1 MDKFNKIKY
10 SGLAKFI
17 ATIVLTCSMVSFVG
31 MLLVSMIYAEIGGT
45 SNILNMFKEKITEN
59 YACSLF
65 TEIGYNPSNE
75 NVEQTVQDII
85 GGTSLDG
92 VIIEA
97 NTHNIEDIDLKD
109 KNIYIY
115 GSPEAIEDGYQYYF

>member
-45 SNILNMFKEKITEN
+45 SNVLNMFKEKITE
-59 YACSLF
+59 
-65 TEIGYNPSNE
+65 
-75 NVEQTVQDII
+75 
-85 GGTSLDG
+85 
-92 VIIEA
+92 
-97 NTHNIEDIDLKD
+97 K
-109 KNIYIY
+109 
-115 GSPEAIEDGYQYYF
+115 

>member
-45 SNILNMFKEKITEN
+45 SNILYQIKKKITYILKRRVSEHIAPDTL
-59 YACSLF
+59 YTRIRGYMTLF
-65 TEIGYNPSNE
+65 SY
-75 NVEQTVQDII
+75 
-85 GGTSLDG
+85 L
-92 VIIEA
+92 VIV
-97 NTHNIEDIDLKD
+97 N
-109 KNIYIY
+109 
-115 GSPEAIEDGYQYYF
+115 